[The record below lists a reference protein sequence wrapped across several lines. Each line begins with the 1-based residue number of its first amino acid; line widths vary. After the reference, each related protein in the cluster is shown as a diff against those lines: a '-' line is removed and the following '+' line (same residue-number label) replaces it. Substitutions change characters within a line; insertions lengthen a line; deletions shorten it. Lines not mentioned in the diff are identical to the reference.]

1 MGIIIDILIL
11 LFALCSEFASDV
23 WVDNVWSDK
32 KISFEKIKVFI
43 IITEVLVK
51 MKVMIQC
58 IQSIFQKVSK
68 TTIGRMFLWKSAVC
82 NGKNSRFIKE
92 QEVRKLLSLLGIITL
107 LSKIALLGN
116 ILF

>member
-23 WVDNVWSDK
+23 WVDVWSDK

-51 MKVMIQC
+51 MKVMIQS

>member
-92 QEVRKLLSLLGIITL
+92 QEVRKLLNLLGIITL